1 MHIVPNRL
9 TTDEIVAHTVTQE
22 DTLSPR
28 RNLYFAVNNPN
39 EPVPI
44 VSLEGGGVNAT
55 ITTPN
60 IAAKN
65 GVIHIIDR
73 ILGIP
78 SQTVYEKL
86 ATDPML
92 SDTFALSEQ
101 NNWNERLKDRG
112 SQRFTLFVPSNAA
125 WEYIHRNIPSGYK
138 KLFMGGYAY
147 QGKAILERHMIV
159 GNDWSI
165 DELNSLTTNT
175 TKPGLFQVP
184 LNVTR
189 GKIYFQARVREAFGE
204 YTLEWNG
211 ISARVIRPD
220 VECVNGVVHVID
232 KVLMARRDV
241 TVISGSA
248 ASTATALATLAATFV
263 AFAVARTLSR

>member
-1 MHIVPNRL
+1 
-9 TTDEIVAHTVTQE
+9 
-22 DTLSPR
+22 
-28 RNLYFAVNNPN
+28 
-39 EPVPI
+39 
-44 VSLEGGGVNAT
+44 
-55 ITTPN
+55 
-60 IAAKN
+60 
-65 GVIHIIDR
+65 
-73 ILGIP
+73 
-78 SQTVYEKL
+78 
-86 ATDPML
+86 
-92 SDTFALSEQ
+92 
-101 NNWNERLKDRG
+101 
-112 SQRFTLFVPSNAA
+112 
-125 WEYIHRNIPSGYK
+125 
-138 KLFMGGYAY
+138 MGGYAY

-175 TKPGLFQVP
+175 TKPGLSQVP

-248 ASTATALATLAATFV
+248 TSTATALATLAATFV